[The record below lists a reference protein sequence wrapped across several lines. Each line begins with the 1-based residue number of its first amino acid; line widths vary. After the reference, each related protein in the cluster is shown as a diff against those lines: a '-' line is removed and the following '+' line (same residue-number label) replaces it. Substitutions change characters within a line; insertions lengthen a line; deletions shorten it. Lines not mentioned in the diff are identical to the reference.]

1 VDRADRVIK
10 RSGVRISL
18 VELNEIMGSLVG
30 VTGAVCTTFA
40 SDGELGIIAFVV
52 TNGAASA
59 LDLRRAALEHI
70 PENMMPNRIELV
82 KAFPL
87 NKSNKLDERR
97 LLSEAGLRPLSP
109 GVTTGVTAPSD

>member
-1 VDRADRVIK
+1 
-10 RSGVRISL
+10 
-18 VELNEIMGSLVG
+18 MGSLVG
-30 VTGAVCTTFA
+30 VTGAVCTTFD

-52 TNGAASA
+52 TNGTASA
-59 LDLRRAALEHI
+59 KDLRRAALEHI

-109 GVTTGVTAPSD
+109 AVTTGVTAPSD